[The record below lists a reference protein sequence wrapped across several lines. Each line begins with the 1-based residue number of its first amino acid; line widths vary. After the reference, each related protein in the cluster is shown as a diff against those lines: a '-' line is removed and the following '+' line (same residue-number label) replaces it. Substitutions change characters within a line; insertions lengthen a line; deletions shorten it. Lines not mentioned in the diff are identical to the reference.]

1 MGKMSELDLIR
12 QDIELQD
19 KIDAIEDKKKDYAL
33 DNMTCDE
40 MEMKEPIL
48 DKGAIPR
55 LTQEIYYTTNS
66 DGSKIVNLDLTL
78 ERFGDRL
85 RRINIKKGGL

>member
-33 DNMTCDE
+33 DNKTCEDE
-40 MEMKEPIL
+40 
-48 DKGAIPR
+48 
-55 LTQEIYYTTNS
+55 
-66 DGSKIVNLDLTL
+66 
-78 ERFGDRL
+78 
-85 RRINIKKGGL
+85 